1 MSQLD
6 DHYVHLTIQSLYQA
20 TLDETLWPEIVARL
34 KNKPSDNG
42 GPTVMP
48 RAPSDWLPS
57 GVESPNTS
65 LKGLSDSVTQSGY
78 DAGQSALWAALAN
91 PPVSVS
97 SAHAHAIT
105 ANEAHAKPPA
115 ARPQDARSLNQVVL
129 NHIHTALE
137 ITKKLERLKARE
149 VSLQAS
155 LERLAIGMILIDA
168 DKQVEGMNDLARA
181 ILAQGDLALRGL
193 RLTTADK
200 RARQQLE
207 ALIERLVAADAR
219 QAVGGGV
226 SIRRF
231 EGHALQVWGAP
242 LDGANAMLSEERPA
256 RAILF
261 VFDPDSAPT
270 MPDTLLMEAFGL
282 TRAETALTLA
292 LLHGETVDEY
302 CERVG
307 ISRNTARTHMRAIF
321 DKLGI
326 QKQTELIRLLVGVR
340 MLDLGPWGGSA

>member
-1 MSQLD
+1 MGRLH
-6 DHYVHLTIQSLYQA
+6 DHDVHRTIHLLYQA
-20 TLDETLWPEIVARL
+20 TLDETLWAKIVARL
-34 KNKPSDNG
+34 KDTQPSTGLQTRIEGADNL
-42 GPTVMP
+42 
-48 RAPSDWLPS
+48 RASAADAQ
-57 GVESPNTS
+57 NDAANI
-65 LKGLSDSVTQSGY
+65 LSDSVSQSAY
-78 DAGQSALWAALAN
+78 DAGNPSLMSALRYPAPS
-91 PPVSVS
+91 PPIVQIDAITSRES
-97 SAHAHAIT
+97 SAHPETGQA
-105 ANEAHAKPPA
+105 EAE
-115 ARPQDARSLNQVVL
+115 QSLNRVVL

-137 ITKKLERLKARE
+137 ITKKLERLKARQIP
-149 VSLQAS
+149 LQAS
-155 LERLAIGMILIDA
+155 LDRLAIGMILIDA
-168 DKQVEGMNDLARA
+168 DKQVAGTNDLARA
-181 ILAQGDLALRGL
+181 ILAQGDLELRGQ

-207 ALIERLVAADAR
+207 ALLERIVGADAR

-231 EGHALQVWGAP
+231 DGHALQVWGAP
-242 LDGANAMLSEERPA
+242 LDGASAMLSEERPA

-270 MPDTLLMEAFGL
+270 MPDTLLIEAFGL
-282 TRAETALTLA
+282 TRSETALTLA

-326 QKQTELIRLLVGVR
+326 QKQTELVRLLAAVR
-340 MLDLGPWGGSA
+340 MLDLGPRGGSA